1 MTLFRF
7 KVTVA
12 FTCNFCESL
21 EQWKTLFTG
30 VPCNSFCKQ
39 FQKNL
44 KKKHLLLRLNTITK
58 QKFVEIFIFFFANSQ
73 GRKLTRKLIFSGKK
87 REKKQTNKQTKKT
100 CKHARSLRSFWGIS
114 NTVFLFFQ
122 FDFINKKNHVMQLKI
137 QNLEIGASF
146 LNNRFAHEGS

>member
-21 EQWKTLFTG
+21 EQWEILFTG

-44 KKKHLLLRLNTITK
+44 KKKNHLLLRLNTITK
-58 QKFVEIFIFFFANSQ
+58 QKFVEIFIYFFANSQ
-73 GRKLTRKLIFSGKK
+73 GRKLTRKLVFS
-87 REKKQTNKQTKKT
+87 EKKQTNKQKKS

-114 NTVFLFFQ
+114 VFLFFQ

-137 QNLEIGASF
+137 QHLEIGASF